1 MYWTLDRTVGPWI
14 LTDTLLQLHD
24 VTALGVGCEGYI
36 CLSVCMSVCLT
47 AKNVK
52 LFDARIELRLKN
64 VMEGSEAKR

>member
-14 LTDTLLQLHD
+14 LTDTLLELHD

-52 LFDARIELRLKN
+52 
-64 VMEGSEAKR
+64 